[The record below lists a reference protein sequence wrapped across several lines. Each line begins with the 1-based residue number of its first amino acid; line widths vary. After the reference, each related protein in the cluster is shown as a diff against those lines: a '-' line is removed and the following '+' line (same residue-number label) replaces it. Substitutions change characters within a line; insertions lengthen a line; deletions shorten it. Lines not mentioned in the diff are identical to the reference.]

1 MDELTRYDLL
11 ALVWYLLAWGVFGW
25 MSDYAPSVR
34 PSLSRLMNA
43 TRHRWMM
50 QMLRREVRIVDTAIL
65 SSLQNGTAFFAST
78 SLIALGGTLALLNQ
92 SERVQMVFSD
102 LPLQVA
108 ASKQLIEIKVLGLA
122 IIYGYAFFKFGW
134 AYRLFNY
141 AAILVGA
148 VPPSEEADAPDTI
161 KAANRAAAMQIQAG
175 SHFHWGL
182 RSLFFSVGYL
192 GWFLGPLV
200 FCLSTTL
207 ITAVL
212 THRQFWSHA
221 RDALMDDDEK
231 LDSNDQGG
239 AP

>member
-1 MDELTRYDLL
+1 MDDLNRYDLL
-11 ALVWYLLAWGVFGW
+11 ALAWYLLAWGVFSW
-25 MSDYAPSVR
+25 VSDYAVRSR

-43 TRHRWMM
+43 ARHAWMM
-50 QMLRREVRIVDTAIL
+50 RMLHREVRIVDTAIL

-92 SERVQMVFSD
+92 SERVMMVFSD
-102 LPLQVA
+102 LPVHVQ
-108 ASKQLIEIKVLGLA
+108 ASKQLLELKVLGLA
-122 IIYGYAFFKFGW
+122 VIYGYAFFKFGW

-148 VPPSEEADAPDTI
+148 VPPPEQADDPEAI
-161 KAANRAAAMQIQAG
+161 KAANRCAAMQIQAG
-175 SHFHWGL
+175 AHFHWGL

-200 FCLSTTL
+200 FWLTTTL

-212 THRQFWSHA
+212 TRRQFWSSA
-221 RDALMDDDEK
+221 RDALMGDEAT
-231 LDSNDQGG
+231 LASNDQGG